1 MPSVWQA
8 LKHGESARQRRLEV
22 ARAHER
28 FLEVRDHVAH
38 SDEARRRFVTE
49 TGLRDV
55 VVDSWLRADASA
67 LDPDRAP
74 DGLMLTTEQIRSAL
88 EAQPI
93 GQVIPIV
100 ERLLLEQAHDAGFI
114 VAVGDA
120 SGRLLWVDGDHR
132 LRTDAEAMGFVAG
145 MDWSE
150 PAVGTSAPGSALALN
165 HAIQVLGA
173 EHFNRSVHQW
183 SCTAAPI
190 HDPVTG
196 SLMGVIDV
204 TGGDELAS
212 PHIMPMVEAT
222 LAAVSA
228 ELRLERIRSEMTGGA
243 SIAVEAPT
251 PRRKRTASANPRL
264 TLLGR
269 DPAILEVGSRR
280 HEVSGRHAEIL
291 LALASDRGGLGASEL
306 ADEVYGDGGS
316 TQTLRAEIVRL
327 RRWLD
332 ERSVPIHIESR
343 PYSLTGTLDID
354 ALQLLAAISR
364 GAHRV
369 ALAAYEGPVLP
380 ASEAPTARALRY
392 DVDATLRESMLQDA
406 SPDALYTYA
415 QQWARSDAEVWET
428 LLRVLPPLSPKRA
441 HVVARLESLS
451 V

>member
-8 LKHGESARQRRLEV
+8 LKRGESARQRRLEV
-22 ARAHER
+22 ARAHEL
-28 FLEVRDHVAH
+28 FLAVRDNIAH
-38 SDEARRRFVTE
+38 SPEARRKFVAE

-55 VVDSWLRADASA
+55 VVDSWLRADAFE
-67 LDPDRAP
+67 LDPDRTP
-74 DGLMLTTEQIRSAL
+74 DGLILTVQQIRDARA
-88 EAQPI
+88 AQPI
-93 GQVIPIV
+93 GEVIPIV

-120 SGRLLWVDGDHR
+120 SGRLLWVDGNHR
-132 LRTDAEAMGFVAG
+132 LRADAEAMGFVAG

-150 PAVGTSAPGSALALN
+150 AAVGTSAPGSALELN
-165 HAIQVLGA
+165 HGIQVLGA

-212 PHIMPMVEAT
+212 PHVMPMVEAT

-228 ELRLERIRSEMTGGA
+228 ELRLERIRRELGRGDRVAGQTIA
-243 SIAVEAPT
+243 SPQRRAAPM
-251 PRRKRTASANPRL
+251 KPRL
-264 TLLGR
+264 ILLGR
-269 DPAILEVGSRR
+269 DPAILEVGAER

-291 LALASDRGGLGASEL
+291 LTLAQHRGGLSASEL
-306 ADEVYGDGGS
+306 VAHVYGDGGS

-332 ERSVPIHIESR
+332 DTAVPIRIASR
-343 PYSLTGTLDID
+343 PY
-354 ALQLLAAISR
+354 LLADPIDVDAFQALAALGR
-364 GAHRV
+364 GAHRI
-369 ALAAYEGPVLP
+369 ALAAYEGPALP
-380 ASEAPTARALRY
+380 GSDAPSVRAVRD
-392 DVDATLRESMLQDA
+392 DVDATLREAMLQDA
-406 SPDALYTYA
+406 APDALYGYA
-415 QQWARSDAEVWET
+415 QQWARSDVAVWET

-441 HVVARLESLS
+441 HVVARLDALS
-451 V
+451 A